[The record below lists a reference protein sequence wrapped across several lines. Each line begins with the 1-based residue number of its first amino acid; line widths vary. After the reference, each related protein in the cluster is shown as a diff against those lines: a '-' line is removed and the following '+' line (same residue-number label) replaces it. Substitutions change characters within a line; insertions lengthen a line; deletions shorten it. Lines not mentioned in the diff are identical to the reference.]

1 MALLVVG
8 CNHRSA
14 ELGLLERV
22 AVPADEL
29 PKALRAVAS
38 LEHVTEAAIL
48 STCNRVEVYA
58 QVTRFHPGL
67 QEIRGWLAERG
78 DIHPQELDALE
89 YSYHDDRAAAHLFAV
104 AGGLDSMVVGE
115 RQIAVQVKHAME
127 VARAEGTARRVL
139 QRVFRQAV
147 RVGRRVRNESRIA
160 EGASSMVEVGLA
172 AVQRQRGVPLSG
184 ARVAVVGAGDLG
196 GLAVRRVAAL
206 GAGHV
211 TVWNRSTDKAER
223 LAAKLD
229 GQVPTS
235 VVDELGSVLRDAEV
249 VVCTTGAAQ
258 PVIDVELAD
267 RVLRERADR
276 ADRASGTTPQ
286 AELGDAE
293 SVDGA
298 GSAPRGAGDAEPLV
312 VLDLGVPRNVDPACA
327 RLPGMVLIDVSDV
340 RQLADRGHTGAVIS
354 EARAIVEEEV
364 ARFAAWSRAT
374 EVEPTIRAIRTQAEA
389 VRQAELDRLR
399 GRLASLDEQ
408 QRAAVDALTRGI
420 VNTLLHH
427 PTVRLKELADLG
439 GADPGLELVREL
451 FDLPEDDA

>member
-29 PKALRAVAS
+29 PKALHAVVS
-38 LEHVTEAAIL
+38 LEHVTEAVIL

-58 QVTRFHPGL
+58 HVTRFHPGL
-67 QEIRGWLAERG
+67 QEVRGWLAERG

-104 AGGLDSMVVGE
+104 AAGLDSMVVGE

-147 RVGRRVRNESRIA
+147 RVGRRVRNESRIT

-172 AVQRQRGVPLSG
+172 AVDRQRGAPLAG

-196 GLAVRRVAAL
+196 GLTVRRVADL

-229 GQVPTS
+229 GRVPHA
-235 VVDELGSVLRDAEV
+235 VVDELSAALRDAEV
-249 VVCTTGAAQ
+249 VVCTTGAAEA
-258 PVIDVELAD
+258 VIDVDLAQ
-267 RVLRERADR
+267 RVLLEREERH
-276 ADRASGTTPQ
+276 TPG
-286 AELGDAE
+286 AARG
-293 SVDGA
+293 SVTSDGLA
-298 GSAPRGAGDAEPLV
+298 REPLV
-312 VLDLGVPRNVDPACA
+312 LLDLGVPRNVDPACA
-327 RLPGMVLIDVSDV
+327 HLPGMTVIDVSDV
-340 RQLADRGHTGAVIS
+340 RQLADRGHAGSVLT
-354 EARAIVEEEV
+354 EAREIVEEEV
-364 ARFAAWSRAT
+364 ARFVAWTRAT
-374 EVEPTIRAIRTQAEA
+374 EVEPTIRAIRLQAEA
-389 VRQAELDRLR
+389 VRQSELERLR

-439 GADPGLELVREL
+439 GADPGVELVREL
-451 FDLPEDDA
+451 FDLPEADT

>member
-22 AVPADEL
+22 AVPAEEL
-29 PKALRAVAS
+29 PKALHAVVS
-38 LEHVTEAAIL
+38 LEHVTESVIL

-58 QVTRFHPGL
+58 HVTRFHPGL
-67 QEIRGWLAERG
+67 HEIRGWLAERG
-78 DIHPQELDALE
+78 DIHPQELDVLE

-147 RVGRRVRNESRIA
+147 SVGRRVRSESRIG
-160 EGASSMVEVGLA
+160 EGASSMVEVGLT
-172 AVQRQRGVPLSG
+172 AVERQRGVALAG

-196 GLAVRRVAAL
+196 GLAVRRVAEL

-211 TVWNRSTDKAER
+211 TVWNRSADKAER

-229 GQVPTS
+229 GRVPNE
-235 VVDELGSVLRDAEV
+235 VVGELGAALRDAEV
-249 VVCTTGAAQ
+249 VVCTTGAAEA
-258 PVIDVELAD
+258 VIDLELAQ
-267 RVLRERADR
+267 RVLSERTDR
-276 ADRASGTTPQ
+276 PGP
-286 AELGDAE
+286 GG
-293 SVDGA
+293 DGA
-298 GSAPRGAGDAEPLV
+298 VSGGMPEPLV

-327 RLPGMVLIDVSDV
+327 QLPGMVLIDVSDV
-340 RQLADRGHTGAVIS
+340 RQLADRGHTGSVLA
-354 EARAIVEEEV
+354 EAREIVEEEV
-364 ARFAAWSRAT
+364 ARFVAWTRAT

-439 GADPGLELVREL
+439 GVDPGVELVREL

>member
-38 LEHVTEAAIL
+38 LEHVTEAVIL

-58 QVTRFHPGL
+58 HVTRFHPGL
-67 QEIRGWLAERG
+67 QEVRGWLAERG

-127 VARAEGTARRVL
+127 VARVEGTARRVL

-160 EGASSMVEVGLA
+160 EGASSMVDVGLA
-172 AVQRQRGVPLSG
+172 AVDRQRGVPLAG

-196 GLAVRRVAAL
+196 GLTVRRVAEL
-206 GAGHV
+206 RAGHV
-211 TVWNRSTDKAER
+211 TVWNRSAEKAER
-223 LAAKLD
+223 LATKLD
-229 GQVPTS
+229 GRVPHA
-235 VVDELGSVLRDAEV
+235 VADELGAVLRDADV
-249 VVCTTGAAQ
+249 VVCTTGAAE
-258 PVIDVELAD
+258 PVIDVDLAE
-267 RVLRERADR
+267 RVLGERAQR
-276 ADRASGTTPQ
+276 SRPATGTASPS
-286 AELGDAE
+286 LGDRE
-293 SVDGA
+293 
-298 GSAPRGAGDAEPLV
+298 AEPLV
-312 VLDLGVPRNVDPACA
+312 VLDLGVPRNVDPNCA
-327 RLPGMVLIDVSDV
+327 QLPGMVLIDVSDV
-340 RQLADRGHTGAVIS
+340 RQLADRGHTGAVLA

-364 ARFAAWSRAT
+364 TRFVAWSRAT

-389 VRQAELDRLR
+389 VRQAEFDRLR
-399 GRLASLDEQ
+399 GRLASLDDQ

-439 GADPGLELVREL
+439 GADPGVELVREL
-451 FDLPEDDA
+451 FDLPEEET

>member
-29 PKALRAVAS
+29 PKALHAVAS
-38 LEHVTEAAIL
+38 LEHVTEAVIL

-58 QVTRFHPGL
+58 HVTRFHPGL
-67 QEIRGWLAERG
+67 QEVRGWLAERG

-127 VARAEGTARRVL
+127 VAREEGTARRVL

-160 EGASSMVEVGLA
+160 EGASSMVGVGLA
-172 AVQRQRGVPLSG
+172 AVDRQRGTSLAG
-184 ARVAVVGAGDLG
+184 ARVAVIGAGDLG
-196 GLAVRRVAAL
+196 GLTVRRVAEL

-211 TVWNRSTDKAER
+211 TVWNRSADKAER

-229 GQVPTS
+229 GRVPHS
-235 VVDELGSVLRDAEV
+235 VVDELGTALRGADV
-249 VVCTTGAAQ
+249 VVCTTGAAEA
-258 PVIDVELAD
+258 VIDVDLAR
-267 RVLRERADR
+267 RVLRERE
-276 ADRASGTTPQ
+276 SGP
-286 AELGDAE
+286 APAA
-293 SVDGA
+293 VA
-298 GSAPRGAGDAEPLV
+298 GSVFHDEPPSEPLV
-312 VLDLGVPRNVDPACA
+312 VLDLGVPRNVDPGCA
-327 RLPGMVLIDVSDV
+327 HLTGMTLIDVSDV
-340 RQLADRGHTGAVIS
+340 RQLADRGHAGSVLA
-354 EARAIVEEEV
+354 EAREIVEEEV
-364 ARFAAWSRAT
+364 ARFVAWTRAS

-389 VRQAELDRLR
+389 VRQAELERLR

-408 QRAAVDALTRGI
+408 QLAAVDALTRGI

-439 GADPGLELVREL
+439 GADPGVDLVREL